1 MLTPTLS
8 RDALYETA
16 RALAD
21 RGEDYGWN
29 VYHLGPKI
37 DPAEAQKLEEMDPNF
52 ASWAEAF
59 NASLV
64 AYRNGTGEDWVY

>member
-1 MLTPTLS
+1 
-8 RDALYETA
+8 
-16 RALAD
+16 
-21 RGEDYGWN
+21 
-29 VYHLGPKI
+29 
-37 DPAEAQKLEEMDPNF
+37 MDPNF